1 MKEFLVNNY
10 QVIIATW
17 IPAFALF
24 GQSIKI
30 LFKDTKIKNDL
41 IDVKNIFN
49 DFNLSSINA
58 IKSVGEVPDH
68 IKKLTEAFL
77 NDLKNQVEV
86 TTQLLEKMTKDLE
99 TKVDEAIDKLEAQQH
114 QQIVRIRSDIKK
126 EKLIGE
132 SDVSEV

>member
-58 IKSVGEVPDH
+58 IKSVGEVPDR
-68 IKKLTEAFL
+68 IKNLTEAFL

-86 TTQLLEKMTKDLE
+86 TTQHLEKMTKDLE
-99 TKVDEAIDKLEAQQH
+99 TKVDEAIDKLESQQH
-114 QQIVRIRSDIKK
+114 QQIVRIRSEIKK
-126 EKLIGE
+126 EKLTGE
-132 SDVSEV
+132 EDVSEV